1 MKTVQLRRYQ
11 IVPGEYE
18 AFVSWFEER
27 MPSVRRA
34 TGFEVEFAYGV
45 PEANE
50 FVWAV
55 SVPGDRA
62 EFERVE
68 AAYVVSP
75 ERAAAFDGI
84 PDRIAAK
91 EISYV
96 DDVAI
101 GRGDE
106 PHAG

>member
-18 AFVSWFEER
+18 AFISWFVAT
-27 MPSVRRA
+27 MPPVRRA

-45 PEANE
+45 PETSE

-55 SVPGDRA
+55 SVAGDRE

-75 ERAAAFDGI
+75 ERAGAFAGI
-84 PDRIAAK
+84 PERIASK

-96 DDVAI
+96 EGVPV
-101 GRGDE
+101 G
-106 PHAG
+106 

>member
-18 AFVSWFEER
+18 AFVSWFEEK
-27 MPSVRRA
+27 MPPVRRA

-75 ERAAAFDGI
+75 ERAAVFEGL
-84 PDRIAAK
+84 PERIASK

-96 DDVAI
+96 EGVRV
-101 GRGDE
+101 G
-106 PHAG
+106 

>member
-18 AFVSWFEER
+18 AFVSWFEEK
-27 MPSVRRA
+27 MPPVRRA
-34 TGFEVEFAYGV
+34 TGFDVEFAYGV

-62 EFERVE
+62 EFERIE

-75 ERAAAFDGI
+75 ERAAIFEGI
-84 PDRIAAK
+84 PERIAAK
-91 EISYV
+91 EIGYV
-96 DDVAI
+96 DDVRIA
-101 GRGDE
+101 
-106 PHAG
+106 

>member
-11 IVPGEYE
+11 IVEGELE
-18 AFVSWFEER
+18 AFVEWFESR
-27 MPSVRRA
+27 MPAVRRA
-34 TGFEVEFAYGV
+34 TGFELEFAYAR

-75 ERAAAFDGI
+75 ERAGAFEGV
-84 PDRIAAK
+84 PERIAAK
-91 EISYV
+91 EISFV
-96 DDVAI
+96 EPVAI
-101 GRGDE
+101 V
-106 PHAG
+106 

>member
-18 AFVSWFEER
+18 AFIDWFVST
-27 MPSVRRA
+27 MPAVRRA
-34 TGFEVEFAYGV
+34 TGFDVEFAYGV
-45 PEANE
+45 PEADE

-55 SVPGDRA
+55 SVAGDRA

-68 AAYVVSP
+68 AAYLVSP
-75 ERAAAFDGI
+75 ERAAAFDGV

-96 DDVAI
+96 SYVPVD
-101 GRGDE
+101 
-106 PHAG
+106 